1 MDFVARHMLIAVLG
15 QIREVSAT
23 GPHTAQ
29 MGPATLNFTA
39 ADFVGQVLEFLTK

>member
-1 MDFVARHMLIAVLG
+1 MGFVARHMLIAVLG

-29 MGPATLNFTA
+29 MGAADLNFTA
-39 ADFVGQVLEFLTK
+39 ADVVGQVLEILPR